1 MIRPPPRSTLFPYT
15 TLFRSILPAGRQRAR
30 QTRRVS
36 RGQHNRRPIEDR
48 HGFEGGTPSV
58 AGDREAARLYR
69 AASNVGGLGGHVG
82 GHRGNRDRG
91 GRKRGREG
99 TTGGAGGGRV
109 HATVGW
115 GAGGGR
121 GRGAGGGRWGRRG
134 GAGPGGAGGGG
145 VGGPW
150 RGPWG

>member
-30 QTRRVS
+30 QPRRVS

-82 GHRGNRDRG
+82 AHRVTRDRG
-91 GRKRGREG
+91 ASRL
-99 TTGGAGGGRV
+99 
-109 HATVGW
+109 
-115 GAGGGR
+115 
-121 GRGAGGGRWGRRG
+121 RRD
-134 GAGPGGAGGGG
+134 GPSVGG
-145 VGGPW
+145 VGGPF
-150 RGPWG
+150 RGPSSTREPNAPTA